1 MSDNRKESTRLDLL
15 GALLLCSLTLTLAA
29 AWAAPT
35 SAVKSTRNLVLPEG
49 RGTLLHFNRMRRV
62 EIVIPELVDVVVAS
76 LNDLSVLGKKAGATT
91 IYVWDKQGLHQLEVT
106 VTADSPAARLIRDL
120 KGALGTKLTYTMAG
134 DKTVLIEG
142 SLPAA
147 EAARARSVLT
157 AAAKGEVQIVDL
169 LVAEG
174 ETASAAMA
182 TADALRKVLGDQL
195 QYVVWNESTVLVQG
209 AVPDQVQLDRA
220 KKLLAAASTKGVNV
234 VDLIEINPA
243 AGTAPV
249 EEIARAV
256 GDRFRVWQ
264 IQGNTVGVDGTV
276 GTQAELAD
284 LSRILDSFAT
294 QARIVNLVR
303 VNEPKADINQT
314 AALLQRVAG
323 NGITVRPA
331 DGRSLLVEG
340 VLATDDAL
348 TKVREL
354 IARIPTTFPM
364 VDLLHVGLPDKRQI
378 VCHVRVVDITKGTL
392 SRLGVNWGQL
402 SIADS
407 TVSFVD
413 QPWLVSTLPSGLATG
428 GANGI
433 LNALNIGAQLETLA
447 QNNQARILS
456 QPNLMVDDGGK
467 ATILV
472 GGEIPIPTA
481 QTNGAVS
488 VEWKAYGVK
497 LEIAPTILES
507 GNRINVNVVPE
518 VSSLDPGNS
527 VTIGGI
533 VLPALRSR
541 KASTTVTMT
550 NGDTLIIGGLLQN
563 DESKAIRKIPLLG
576 DLPIIGNL
584 FRRKEFQTGQ
594 SELVI
599 MVTPEIIERIPGPN
613 NAQFR

>member
-599 MVTPEIIERIPGPN
+599 MVTPEIIERIP
-613 NAQFR
+613 